1 METKIPKV
9 QLEVWEW
16 KEKAYNKIKDLP
28 VGEVLKH
35 IIDDTKDLE
44 ARIKNFKSKR
54 IIETG
59 TSKRYDKS
67 KL

>member
-35 IIDDTKDLE
+35 IIDGTKDLE
-44 ARIKNFKSKR
+44 Q
-54 IIETG
+54 E
-59 TSKRYDKS
+59 
-67 KL
+67 